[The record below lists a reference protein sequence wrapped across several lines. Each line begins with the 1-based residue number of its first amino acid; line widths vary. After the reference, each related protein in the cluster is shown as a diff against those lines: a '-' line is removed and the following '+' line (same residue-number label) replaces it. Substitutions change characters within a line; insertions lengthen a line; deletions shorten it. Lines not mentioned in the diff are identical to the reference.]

1 MKDKGVNM
9 ASERLLNVPQKSYEY
24 GCVFCQS
31 GKESI
36 IANCI
41 RTRCSQITATAVY
54 QTKRRTLRGITT
66 LHNEVILR
74 GYVLLQVPEGFSVL
88 ETLPREEIISV
99 LTYTDGDWRL
109 YGDNEAYAKWIFQN
123 QGLIGLSRAYRVGDR
138 IQIADGPLKDLEG
151 HITRIDRRN
160 KSGQV
165 SITFGGKTIKIWL
178 GFNYIEDRETK
189 GNAFAAGE
197 TL

>member
-1 MKDKGVNM
+1 MG
-9 ASERLLNVPQKSYEY
+9 
-24 GCVFCQS
+24 
-31 GKESI
+31 
-36 IANCI
+36 
-41 RTRCSQITATAVY
+41 
-54 QTKRRTLRGITT
+54 
-66 LHNEVILR
+66 
-74 GYVLLQVPEGFSVL
+74 
-88 ETLPREEIISV
+88 
-99 LTYTDGDWRL
+99 LTY
-109 YGDNEAYAKWIFQN
+109 
-123 QGLIGLSRAYRVGDR
+123 LSEHQDFSCIVSCKR
-138 IQIADGPLKDLEG
+138 IPLKDLEG

>member
-1 MKDKGVNM
+1 M
-9 ASERLLNVPQKSYEY
+9 ASERLFSAPQEAFSY

-41 RTRCSQITATAVY
+41 RTRCSQIAATAVC

-74 GYVLLQVPEGFSVL
+74 GYVLLQVPEGFPML
-88 ETLPREEIISV
+88 ETLPREEIISI
-99 LTYTDGDWRL
+99 LTYSDGDWQL
-109 YGDNEAYAKWIFQN
+109 YGDDEAYAKWIFQN
-123 QGLIGLSRAYRVGDR
+123 QGLIGLSRVYRVGDR

-151 HITRIDRRN
+151 HITRVDRRN

-165 SITFGGKTIKIWL
+165 SIVFGGKTIKIWL
-178 GFNYIEDRETK
+178 GFNYIEDRERI
-189 GNAFAAGE
+189 GNDLIAQE
-197 TL
+197 SL